1 MIGKLNR
8 RITIKTLDTD
18 QDEGGGISAV
28 ETDSYTMWAQVEDRN
43 GIPVTTEGQK
53 IWNYDYKITVRY
65 ERSRIKK
72 SNQIVEYDG
81 KSLAIGSISF
91 ENEGNRKYAI
101 LRCSAT
107 DNNV

>member
-8 RITIKTLDTD
+8 RVTIKTLTSD
-18 QDEGGGISAV
+18 QDAGGGLSAV
-28 ETDSYTMWAQVEDRN
+28 DGVSYSMWAQVEDRN
-43 GIPVTTEGQK
+43 GFTVTGENQK
-53 IWNYDYKITVRY
+53 VWNYDYKITVRY

-91 ENEGNRKYAI
+91 ENEGNMKYAI